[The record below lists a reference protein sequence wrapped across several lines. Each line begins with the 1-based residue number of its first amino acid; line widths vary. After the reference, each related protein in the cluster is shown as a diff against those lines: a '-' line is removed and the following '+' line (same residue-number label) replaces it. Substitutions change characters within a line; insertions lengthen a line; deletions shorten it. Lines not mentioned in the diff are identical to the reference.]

1 MTGTQA
7 LLCNP
12 LCLLGFP
19 VVVRGPIAF
28 CTAGMK
34 DAPWLRE
41 QLRARKGLQA
51 WRFFR
56 ARVAI
61 EEQQLRRFFGSE
73 YDSYA
78 HRVRSGLP
86 FIP

>member
-1 MTGTQA
+1 M
-7 LLCNP
+7 
-12 LCLLGFP
+12 
-19 VVVRGPIAF
+19 
-28 CTAGMK
+28 
-34 DAPWLRE
+34 
-41 QLRARKGLQA
+41 QA

-61 EEQQLRRFFGSE
+61 EEQQLRRFFGAE

-78 HRVRSGLP
+78 RRVRSGLP